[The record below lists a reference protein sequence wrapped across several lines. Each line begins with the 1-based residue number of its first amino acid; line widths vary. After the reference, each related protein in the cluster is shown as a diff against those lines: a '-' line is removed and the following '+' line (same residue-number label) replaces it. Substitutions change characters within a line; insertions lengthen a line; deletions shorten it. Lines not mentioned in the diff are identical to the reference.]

1 MVHGVIDV
9 ARDVC
14 MDRLWQVQPLF
25 NAHGDAIGHGMAS
38 VNRSKF
44 ISLALPKK
52 QPPLKRSA
60 WNSNVRIV
68 PVAVG
73 DVSGALF
80 QCTHTLAMLPSASLL
95 ASQYPSISNFPPL
108 SCSYFCS
115 LF

>member
-38 VNRSKF
+38 AYRSKF
-44 ISLALPKK
+44 ISLASPKK
-52 QPPLKRSA
+52 LPPLKRSA

-68 PVAVG
+68 LVAVG
-73 DVSGALF
+73 DVSRALLQF
-80 QCTHTLAMLPSASLL
+80 THTLEMLPSASLL
-95 ASQYPSISNFPPL
+95 ASQRPSRLAIFRP
-108 SCSYFCS
+108 
-115 LF
+115 